1 MAGNRKVAVGGRGD
15 DRLSDLPDGILEHVL
30 SVLPAADAVRSSV
43 LSRRWLRAWAH
54 APALNLSD
62 ERLQDRFLGFAREV
76 LARYGAPDVPAL
88 NVTLGCESNLGPAAA
103 TAWLRDAMERVVSSV
118 SVSVMA
124 PGPLCPLT
132 LPRGL
137 RAKSITL
144 VPSGISFQHGPLV
157 LPGPDA
163 PTSFGALTELSLS
176 RVRLQ
181 ERVRPLGE
189 FLSSCCP
196 RLRKLLLSK
205 VSGGLVAGGGLRLW
219 PLVLHLDML
228 EELVVDRVES
238 FNKLQ
243 VVSANLRV
251 LGVHSCFGSVSQWG
265 IYTVVEISAPRL
277 EHLSF
282 LNGSH
287 CIRCLSGLLFY
298 LPGNEFGSTSAELDH
313 VPQLPNIR
321 VLSLRLVAILRF
333 INCPIAPIIFSFL
346 KRCPNLTRLH
356 IDLSMLHQFSRLD
369 PEYLTGSGWKAC
381 RDQLEL
387 GSLREIRISGF
398 TGTDCEMELA
408 DVLFGVGVARP
419 ALERISIALFP
430 QVRQGMNGSPVC
442 CVGATSPA
450 FKRMPM
456 SFPQLLRHMD
466 SIGTKMKAQFPLVGG
481 YWETVPR
488 KELTWTR
495 TC

>member
-277 EHLSF
+277 EVVGWSSF
-282 LNGSH
+282 L
-287 CIRCLSGLLFY
+287 
-298 LPGNEFGSTSAELDH
+298 PSAEA
-313 VPQLPNIR
+313 PQLPER
-321 VLSLRLVAILRF
+321 QSLHPVSVWS
-333 INCPIAPIIFSFL
+333 PFL
-346 KRCPNLTRLH
+346 L
-356 IDLSMLHQFSRLD
+356 
-369 PEYLTGSGWKAC
+369 A
-381 RDQLEL
+381 
-387 GSLREIRISGF
+387 RE
-398 TGTDCEMELA
+398 
-408 DVLFGVGVARP
+408 
-419 ALERISIALFP
+419 
-430 QVRQGMNGSPVC
+430 
-442 CVGATSPA
+442 
-450 FKRMPM
+450 
-456 SFPQLLRHMD
+456 
-466 SIGTKMKAQFPLVGG
+466 
-481 YWETVPR
+481 
-488 KELTWTR
+488 
-495 TC
+495 